1 MKAQYLSTVIGASLF
16 AIAGLAQANT
26 TYSRFVDVTNSVSFD
41 GWNQLN
47 RNRVNDNGAANP
59 LTAAQLA
66 EGTAGNVTGSGDAL
80 LTQVSGSYYPAG
92 FGLYGDGN
100 LTFTDNTVSNNIT
113 SLTFQGIVNDFDA
126 SFGGEPFSIALSYN
140 GGSQAIGGA
149 LVKFV
154 DTGTADD
161 YYHYSWDLSGVSTPI
176 TSYTLSFSAGFSQ
189 ALAFQVDQVA
199 SASAV
204 PEADSYAMMLLGL
217 GLMGAV
223 VRRRSK

>member
-1 MKAQYLSTVIGASLF
+1 MKAQYLSTIIGASLF

-26 TYSRFVDVTNSVSFD
+26 TYSRFVDVANSVSFD

-66 EGTAGNVTGSGDAL
+66 AGTAGNVTGSGDAL

-217 GLMGAV
+217 GVMGTV
-223 VRRRSK
+223 VRRRRK